1 MLLGYS
7 LSANEGNGLFGYNF
21 LIIYNCATAAGAIM
35 KEKSLSP
42 LRIGMV
48 NFINTAPIHETWKST
63 VQPSSYRLIEAVP
76 SKLNRML
83 AAREIDLGF
92 VSSYEYCVR
101 PEQYRILSDLSISA
115 NGSVGSVFLFSR
127 IKPQALNGCRLLLSR
142 QSETSVGLL
151 KIILEEF
158 YGVKPGYT
166 SGSVNEYDGGNFD
179 GVLAIGDQ
187 ALTMARQTDFPYRMD
202 LGEVWKHHT
211 GLPFVFAL
219 CCVQEE
225 LCVSRLQNIKDVHR
239 QLVRCRKQGQQNLDW
254 ICKTV
259 ASRLVMDRK
268 DCQNYLSGIEYD
280 LDLEKQEAL
289 NRFFSYLIKRGEA
302 SSNAL
307 PLKIQSL

>member
-1 MLLGYS
+1 M
-7 LSANEGNGLFGYNF
+7 NNQ
-21 LIIYNCATAAGAIM
+21 
-35 KEKSLSP
+35 SLSP

-48 NFINTAPIHETWKST
+48 NYINTAPIHETWKSS
-63 VQPSSYRLIEAVP
+63 VQSSSYRLVEAVP

-83 AAREIDLGF
+83 AAGEIDLGF

-101 PEQYRILSDLSISA
+101 PEQYRILSDLSISS
-115 NGSVGSVFLFSR
+115 NGSVGSVFLFS
-127 IKPQALNGCRLLLSR
+127 KLEPQSQNGCRLLLSS
-142 QSETSVGLL
+142 QSETSVSLL

-158 YGVKPGYT
+158 YSVKPHYT
-166 SGSVNEYDGGNFD
+166 IGSVNEYTDGNFD

-225 LCVSRLQNIKDVHR
+225 LCISQPQNIEDVHR
-239 QLVRCRKQGQQNLDW
+239 ELVRCRKQGQQNLDW
-254 ICKTV
+254 VCETV

-280 LDLEKQEAL
+280 LDLQKQEAL
-289 NRFFSYLIKRGEA
+289 SRFFSFLIKRGEA
-302 SSNAL
+302 SSDAL

>member
-1 MLLGYS
+1 MNNQS
-7 LSANEGNGLFGYNF
+7 LP
-21 LIIYNCATAAGAIM
+21 
-35 KEKSLSP
+35 P

-48 NFINTAPIHETWKST
+48 NYINTAPIHETWKSS
-63 VQPSSYRLIEAVP
+63 VQSASYSLIEAVP

-83 AAREIDLGF
+83 AAGEIDLGF

-101 PEQYRILSDLSISA
+101 PEQYRILSDLSISS

-127 IKPQALNGCRLLLSR
+127 IKPQSLNGCSLLLSS

-158 YGVKPGYT
+158 YGVKPSYT
-166 SGSVNEYDGGNFD
+166 IGSVSEHGDGTFD

-187 ALTMARQTDFPYRMD
+187 ALTMAKQTDFPYRMD

-219 CCVQEE
+219 CCVQEK
-225 LCVSRLQNIKDVHR
+225 LCVSRPQNIKDVHHE
-239 QLVRCRKQGQQNLDW
+239 LVRCRRQGQQNLDW

-289 NRFFSYLIKRGEA
+289 TRFFSFLIKRGEA
-302 SSNAL
+302 SSDAL
-307 PLKIQSL
+307 PLKIQPM